1 MELEWNHYGSI
12 PGDRMPALTLKN
24 IPADLHARLKA
35 SAERNRRSLNS
46 EILARLEHD
55 IATPT
60 FDAAEHARRLRTFT
74 EALPRLDP
82 RNVARFKTR
91 GRA

>member
-1 MELEWNHYGSI
+1 
-12 PGDRMPALTLKN
+12 MPTLTLKN

-46 EILARLEHD
+46 EILARLE
-55 IATPT
+55 AMGN
-60 FDAAEHARRLRTFT
+60 AADVDRDSYARDLRAFT
-74 EALPRLDP
+74 AALPRVNHRLVP
-82 RNVARFKTR
+82 GYKVK